1 MQTSASNPPAASG
14 GAFSFAGFPL
24 TQHGRVMLVAE
35 TGTTCNGDL
44 ATTLRLIDA
53 VADAGVD
60 AIKFQLINPEAF
72 MSDRSVK
79 YSYDWGQGQRAQE
92 NMFEM
97 FQKLR
102 FTEEQWREIGER
114 CRARNLP
121 VFATVDYLDGI
132 DLARRLDFCAIKI
145 GSWDIRAM
153 PLLRKAAA
161 AGLPLVL
168 DLGPAH
174 LAEIDRAVEV
184 IRGEGNDR
192 IVLLHCTHSTTD
204 EEVNLRTI
212 PYLAETF
219 NCPVGY
225 SADTRD
231 DVPDLVSIGLGAC
244 MIEKRVTLDAGF
256 AGHHHNKAVEPAE
269 LKEWVKRVRRAER
282 QRGTAAVKPSRE
294 DLRLRSQFFVSLT
307 AARDLPAG
315 KVIESSDLICKRPG
329 TGIDPDLAH
338 LLVGRTLRVDVAADK
353 QFAWEMV

>member
-1 MQTSASNPPAASG
+1 MQTSDSLPAAAPG

-24 TQHGRVMLVAE
+24 VQNGRVIRVAA
-35 TGTTCNGDL
+35 TGTTCNGDM

-79 YSYDWGQGQRAQE
+79 FSYDWGQGQRAQE

-102 FTEEQWREIGER
+102 FTEEQWREMCEH

-132 DLARRLDFCAIKI
+132 ELAQRLGMCAVKI

-153 PLLRKAAA
+153 PLLRKAASV
-161 AGLPLVL
+161 GLPLVL

-184 IRGEGNDR
+184 IRAEGNDR

-219 NCPVGY
+219 KCPVGY

-256 AGHHHNKAVEPAE
+256 AGHHHNKAVEPGE

-282 QRGTAAVKPSRE
+282 QRGSAGVRPSRE
-294 DLRLRSQFFVSLT
+294 DLRLRSQYFVSLT

-315 KVIESSDLICKRPG
+315 TVLSSSDLICKRPG

-338 LLVGRTLRVDVAADK
+338 LLVGRTLRVAVDADK
-353 QFAWEMV
+353 QLAWDMV